1 MAEYYAVLK
10 KAVGGL
16 EGASSEARRAVYDKA
31 RNALIGQL
39 KAIDP
44 PLSTSEISRQRLE
57 LEEAI
62 RRVERESA
70 MEAQSARGRPGES
83 AAAPIREAVMEAPAG
98 PSPQDVFRRAI
109 QEAETRAATAPL
121 ERAAV
126 QPRADAY
133 GNEARSRTD
142 RTPPPDYSPPYPPP
156 EADYRARSGS
166 AQPRLAP
173 DYEDEVPRHAAAPEI
188 PPSPYVDRRDRP
200 RQAARSERRS
210 YREDEDRAVAERPVR
225 RSRLPAILLTLLIIG
240 MAGGLAALGWSQRSV
255 IRDLVASFDNKSQVS
270 AGAPA
275 AAPSG
280 EAASASKSDDRLGDG
295 GEVEAPSDNVRVVQ
309 PQGAPTDTPAA
320 ATPSA
325 DPGSARIA
333 AAPEPGETLVAQKA
347 TLLEE
352 QSGSS
357 NGENVTAITAHVT
370 WRFVDGKDGPEV
382 EADVDIPDRSMKV
395 RLAFRRNNDATLP
408 ASHLVEATITT
419 PADFPGQGIRAI
431 PRLVMKNAEDSR
443 GQPLI
448 GASAKVAD
456 GFFWIALSAAESD
469 VAANLKLMREAN
481 WVDLP
486 MVYENGQRAIL
497 SMEKGTPGARA
508 FETALTTWGG

>member
-70 MEAQSARGRPGES
+70 MESQSTRSRPSES
-83 AAAPIREAVMEAPAG
+83 APVREAVMEAPAG

-121 ERAAV
+121 ERAPA

-133 GNEARSRTD
+133 GNEARGRLD
-142 RTPPPDYSPPYPPP
+142 RAPLPDYAPPPYQPPP
-156 EADYRARSGS
+156 APEYRPRPASP
-166 AQPRLAP
+166 QPRLAP
-173 DYEDEVPRHAAAPEI
+173 DYEEDIPRQAGGPEA

-200 RQAARSERRS
+200 RQASRSERRG
-210 YREDEDRAVAERPVR
+210 YREEDDRAVAERPAR

-240 MAGGLAALGWSQRSV
+240 MLGGLAALGWSERAT
-255 IRDLVASFDNKSQVS
+255 IRDLVASYTSKARTSGGSPV
-270 AGAPA
+270 AEAPA
-275 AAPSG
+275 DD
-280 EAASASKSDDRLGDG
+280 AASGSKSGDRLGDNG
-295 GEVEAPSDNVRVVQ
+295 SAPEASDNVRVVQ
-309 PQGAPTDTPAA
+309 PQGAPTDAPAV
-320 ATPSA
+320 AT
-325 DPGSARIA
+325 
-333 AAPEPGETLVAQKA
+333 APAQPQAPQATQSGEPLVAQKA

-352 QSGSS
+352 PLGGN
-357 NGENVTAITAHVT
+357 NGQGVTAIAANVT
-370 WRFVDGKDGPEV
+370 WRFFEDNDGPEV
-382 EADVDIPDRSMKV
+382 EANIDIPDRSMKV
-395 RLAFRRNNDATLP
+395 RLDIRRNTDATLP

-419 PADFPGQGIRAI
+419 PSDFPGQGIRAV
-431 PRLVMKNAEDSR
+431 PRLVMKDSEDAR

-456 GFFWIALSAAESD
+456 GFFWIALSAAQSD
-469 VAANLKLMREAN
+469 VATNLKLMRDAN

-508 FETALTTWGG
+508 FEAALTSWGG

>member
-1 MAEYYAVLK
+1 
-10 KAVGGL
+10 
-16 EGASSEARRAVYDKA
+16 
-31 RNALIGQL
+31 
-39 KAIDP
+39 
-44 PLSTSEISRQRLE
+44 
-57 LEEAI
+57 
-62 RRVERESA
+62 
-70 MEAQSARGRPGES
+70 
-83 AAAPIREAVMEAPAG
+83 
-98 PSPQDVFRRAI
+98 
-109 QEAETRAATAPL
+109 
-121 ERAAV
+121 
-126 QPRADAY
+126 
-133 GNEARSRTD
+133 
-142 RTPPPDYSPPYPPP
+142 
-156 EADYRARSGS
+156 
-166 AQPRLAP
+166 
-173 DYEDEVPRHAAAPEI
+173 
-188 PPSPYVDRRDRP
+188 
-200 RQAARSERRS
+200 
-210 YREDEDRAVAERPVR
+210 
-225 RSRLPAILLTLLIIG
+225 
-240 MAGGLAALGWSQRSV
+240 
-255 IRDLVASFDNKSQVS
+255 
-270 AGAPA
+270 
-275 AAPSG
+275 
-280 EAASASKSDDRLGDG
+280 
-295 GEVEAPSDNVRVVQ
+295 VEAPSDNVRVVQ

-325 DPGSARIA
+325 DPGSSRIA

-419 PADFPGQGIRAI
+419 PSDFPGQGIRAI